1 MSRLQPLAT
10 GMIAAVRLV
19 DGRFGQSTASLRRL
33 CSLLLD
39 LSNRYQFLYE
49 DMFLSIE
56 PTRVDVPII
65 VNCIETDKRQT
76 VYILEDARS
85 SLDQFEPRLRGKALA
100 VLSLVRKHQNERVVL
115 FARHIRLSDAL
126 KGFLEVRG
134 TSVCQVDSRQK
145 SDSERYDVLRRFQT
159 GAGGVLIIT
168 RGTGRRGLDI
178 PKADVAIL

>member
-1 MSRLQPLAT
+1 M
-10 GMIAAVRLV
+10 
-19 DGRFGQSTASLRRL
+19 
-33 CSLLLD
+33 
-39 LSNRYQFLYE
+39 
-49 DMFLSIE
+49 
-56 PTRVDVPII
+56 
-65 VNCIETDKRQT
+65 
-76 VYILEDARS
+76 
-85 SLDQFEPRLRGKALA
+85 
-100 VLSLVRKHQNERVVL
+100 LSLVRKHQNERVVL